1 MGSKDTTVEMEW
13 YGKEIGEAAAKT
25 MKTNATRVGMFL
37 SGEVVKLLSVGQPA
51 KRVGKKK
58 PRLVG
63 LDPSKPGEPPRLL
76 HGLLRN
82 SIDHRIDRDRK
93 HIDIYIGANTPYAR
107 ALELGNPKARGNVM
121 SSKNV
126 TSLASATKKHGV
138 GMPRPYLR
146 PVMKKHREKAIKML
160 VRNIFKGTNV
170 GKSK

>member
-1 MGSKDTTVEMEW
+1 VVSKNTTVELKW
-13 YGKEIGEAAAKT
+13 YGKEVGEAAAKT
-25 MKTNATRVGMFL
+25 MKSNATRVGMFL

-51 KRVGKKK
+51 KRVGK
-58 PRLVG
+58 RLVG
-63 LDPSKPGEPPRLL
+63 LDPSKPGDPPHLL
-76 HGLLRN
+76 HGHLRN

-121 SSKNV
+121 SSKNI
-126 TSLASATKKHGV
+126 TSLASAKKKHGV

-146 PVMKKHREKAIKML
+146 PALKKNREKAIRML

-170 GKSK
+170 GRSK